1 VLVFVH
7 MTLSWVLNAIGLF
20 AVTTGALLM
29 FLYLRNS
36 PKFAAQLPTDEAR
49 RAYEKHQRLSIIAM
63 GLLAAWLVIQYVGL
77 IFL

>member
-1 VLVFVH
+1 
-7 MTLSWVLNAIGLF
+7 MTTSWVLNAIGLF

-36 PKFAAQLPTDEAR
+36 PKFAAQLTSDEAK
-49 RAYEKHQRLSIIAM
+49 RAYEKHQRLSMIAM
-63 GLLAAWLVIQYVGL
+63 GLLAAWLVVQYVGL